1 MGEPVEQPRTRAGRD
16 LLADRWLL
24 MDPYGEAQ
32 EAMQRAILAI
42 EAEAA
47 DLERKRI
54 HDAVHVS
61 LSASPMWAH
70 VDSYG
75 LGQVLKGKPWP
86 EDR

>member
-1 MGEPVEQPRTRAGRD
+1 MLAGLLEWDEDQPVNAIT
-16 LLADRWLL
+16 AD
-24 MDPYGEAQ
+24 
-32 EAMQRAILAI
+32 ILAI

-61 LSASPMWAH
+61 RSPHPVFAH

-75 LGQVLKGKPWP
+75 LGQVIQGKPWP